1 MDFKLKYL
9 HKTTSRGE
17 PYYYYRRGKKPNQQ
31 NVRIDA
37 AFGSAEFLKIYS
49 RIHSSFESE
58 TPKAGTLDFLCEK
71 YLASIDY
78 KRLKASS
85 RKNIGPRVQKLRK
98 VLGKTHIT
106 EIRAPWVKALQAEY
120 HATPG
125 KANAYT
131 QLIGQLLNFAV
142 SEEMI
147 PFNPIAKKIKPLKMG
162 EYQPWPQSA
171 MDAFLKLAG
180 RTPKLAFYLA
190 LYTGQR
196 EADVVAM
203 RWSDIHDNMIR
214 VKPQKTETTTE
225 VELYIPIHPKLA
237 PVLKAAKQASKGL
250 TILQQRNGRPY
261 TINGFKMVWHQDKGR
276 VKGFVFHG
284 LRKNATVA
292 LAEAGC
298 SDHEI
303 QAITGHATLA
313 MIQHYSKGVNQ
324 KRLAKQAMDKW
335 K

>member
-1 MDFKLKYL
+1 MRYI
-9 HKTTSRGE
+9 HATTARGKTFF
-17 PYYYYRRGKKPNQQ
+17 YYRRAKQ
-31 NVRIDA
+31 NIRIDA
-37 AFGSAEFLKIYS
+37 APGSAEFLKIYS
-49 RIHSSFESE
+49 RIHGSFESGN
-58 TPKAGTLDFLCEK
+58 PKAGTLDHLCER

-85 RKNIGPRVQKLRK
+85 RKNVGPRIAKLRK
-98 VLGKTHIT
+98 VLGTTHIS
-106 EIRAPWVKALQAEY
+106 EIRAPWVKALQGEY

-131 QLIGQLLNFAV
+131 QLVGQLLNFAV

-147 PFNPIAKKIKPLKMG
+147 PFNPVAKRIKPLKMG
-162 EYQPWPQSA
+162 EHKPWAQSS

-180 RTPKLAFYLA
+180 RTPRLAFYLA

-196 EADVVAM
+196 EADIVSM

-225 VELYIPIHPKLA
+225 VELFIPIHPKLA
-237 PVLKAAKQASKGL
+237 TVLKAAKQASRGL

-261 TINGFKMVWHQDKGR
+261 TLNGFKMVWHEDRGR
-276 VKGFVFHG
+276 QPGCVFHG

-303 QAITGHATLA
+303 QSITGHATLA

-324 KRLAKQAMDKW
+324 KRLAKQAMKKW